1 MLIVFSGLPA
11 TGKTTLA
18 KALARHMGALYV
30 RLDSIEQALRD
41 AGCEVGANGYRVANA
56 VALGNL
62 QLGNRVVVDC
72 VNPVAE
78 SRQAWHDVA
87 ATAGVALLDV
97 QVVCSDLAEHQR
109 RTQSRTVDVP
119 GLVPPSWASVLAH
132 EYEPWLPAPF
142 TVDTA
147 RLSVAEAL
155 AMIHQ
160 QLSTPTP

>member
-18 KALARHMGALYV
+18 KALARQTGALYL
-30 RLDSIEQALRD
+30 RIDTIEQALRD
-41 AGCEVGANGYRVANA
+41 AGGAVGANGYRVANA

-62 QLGNRVVVDC
+62 QLGNRVVVDG

-78 SRQAWHDVA
+78 SRQAWRDVA
-87 ATAGVALLDV
+87 AMAGVVLLDV

-109 RTQSRTVDVP
+109 RAETRTVDVP

-132 EYEPWLPAPF
+132 EYEPWPVALL
-142 TVDTA
+142 TLDTA
-147 RLSVAEAL
+147 RLSVAEGV
-155 AMIHQ
+155 AMLCQHCGY
-160 QLSTPTP
+160 S